1 MKIELLTI
9 IKWLSAN
16 RLFFNAYK
24 TEFMIFDTL
33 DQEDQIVIRLDD
45 IRKSIKV

>member
-16 RLFFNAYK
+16 RLSFNADK

-33 DQEDQIVIRLDD
+33 DQEDQVVIELND
-45 IRKSIKV
+45 IRN